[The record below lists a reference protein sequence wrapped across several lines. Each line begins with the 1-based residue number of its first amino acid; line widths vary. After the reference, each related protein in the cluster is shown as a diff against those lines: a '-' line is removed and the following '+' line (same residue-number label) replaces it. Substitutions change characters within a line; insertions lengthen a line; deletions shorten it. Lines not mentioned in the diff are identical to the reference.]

1 MHNITEKI
9 NKINYLRNKTFTRTE
24 ELANLFGGSFSAV
37 STQILSY
44 EMGDKSCCNIS
55 SEPTPRKDDPE
66 DKIHE

>member
-1 MHNITEKI
+1 MKI
-9 NKINYLRNKTFTRTE
+9 KDVLSDE

-44 EMGDKSCCNIS
+44 EMGDNSCCNIS
-55 SEPTPRKDDPE
+55 SEPTQIKDDPG